1 MLYTGLKRKQL
12 YAIIP
17 LKGWEEMSIVLNL
30 YKQSLIN
37 RKNNAQLELIQNN
50 ARKLAMLG
58 GLHSNSN
65 LASVSSAE
73 TALDLDNLSA
83 STELMA
89 VNAELASLNN
99 AHLDYMS

>member
-1 MLYTGLKRKQL
+1 
-12 YAIIP
+12 
-17 LKGWEEMSIVLNL
+17 MSIVLNL

-37 RKNNAQLELIQNN
+37 RKNNAQLELMHNN

-58 GLHSNSN
+58 GLHTGMD
-65 LASVSSAE
+65 LGAISSAE

-89 VNAELASLNN
+89 VNAELAALNN
-99 AHLDYMS
+99 THLDYMS